1 MKCNTCT
8 FNIYWKVWIE
18 ISKSRLMTWSDQ
30 NPKSWHLKSQI
41 SSSIENL
48 FQSKPIKVSRVEFQ
62 SGSWLFVGL
71 SADKKDNSCRQYILG
86 EEYRGMLKPLT
97 PIIVAKFGRKN
108 WFDFTIYCEN
118 LIAFCPK
125 SCGSLLKIRK
135 LLGSTIRILLDCWN
149 QPSLEKYFLLWKISN
164 KHLFF
169 HQFSQLC
176 KAGSETIT
184 HLVWH
189 RGICPR

>member
-1 MKCNTCT
+1 MNFQYLRSLLFSVFYIYLSILAKAHVNLLYMKCNTCT

-97 PIIVAKFGRKN
+97 PTIVAKVGR
-108 WFDFTIYCEN
+108 
-118 LIAFCPK
+118 
-125 SCGSLLKIRK
+125 
-135 LLGSTIRILLDCWN
+135 
-149 QPSLEKYFLLWKISN
+149 
-164 KHLFF
+164 
-169 HQFSQLC
+169 
-176 KAGSETIT
+176 
-184 HLVWH
+184 
-189 RGICPR
+189 

>member
-97 PIIVAKFGRKN
+97 PIIVAKFGRKK

-135 LLGSTIRILLDCWN
+135 LLESTNRILESTITWKSIFFY
-149 QPSLEKYFLLWKISN
+149 EKYLTNIYFSINFLNFAKLDPK
-164 KHLFF
+164 
-169 HQFSQLC
+169 QLP
-176 KAGSETIT
+176 I
-184 HLVWH
+184 
-189 RGICPR
+189 